1 MNHFKATI
9 PSRKVLLL
17 KQIDVVVQCILIPG
31 AIVYALGNGS
41 GFNFIFSYF
50 IVGGWQLTSCIT
62 HLFLRQKFL
71 PSRERAP
78 YTQAVGLFIG
88 IAVICLL
95 AVVLQG
101 EAGDFVLLYFIILL
115 VVTPLLAF
123 KYLAISIVE
132 LRRLNTYF
140 K

>member
-1 MNHFKATI
+1 MLQFKRIDITI
-9 PSRKVLLL
+9 QSLLITSSL
-17 KQIDVVVQCILIPG
+17 LAPF
-31 AIVYALGNGS
+31 IVDAPLFLAG
-41 GFNFIFSYF
+41 YF

-115 VVTPLLAF
+115 VVTPPLAF